1 LMTMTKFPEKLSV
14 PPALSAIEAAMPLA
28 EEYLRG
34 ANRLPSR
41 VIAV

>member
-1 LMTMTKFPEKLSV
+1 MTMTKLPEKLSV
-14 PPALSAIEAAMPLA
+14 PPACGGIEAAKPL

-41 VIAV
+41 LIGF

>member
-1 LMTMTKFPEKLSV
+1 MTKLPEKLSV
-14 PPALSAIEAAMPLA
+14 APAFGAIEAAKPLA

-41 VIAV
+41 LIAV